1 MPRFPFPPPLR
12 VRFLLD
18 PLRLLVLAI
27 LIIDKYIRMARQ
39 TRNRSG
45 SGKRSTRRRRQRSR
59 KQRGG
64 ADISREDN
72 LLLLKFIKLY
82 LADIPDELITG
93 NKPVKEVLEMLCFH
107 KDTTDCVRIQLY
119 ELDDENML
127 SLGDRSVIGVP
138 RDLLWKYTKEP
149 RQGFLRTVIAVIKKT
164 FDHLVKYDGVHIV
177 NEGNMPVFQD
187 GYPLLINEE
196 NYEHIA
202 KGGPDVKY
210 ALYDLLNKKMHAEQ
224 NRQ

>member
-1 MPRFPFPPPLR
+1 
-12 VRFLLD
+12 
-18 PLRLLVLAI
+18 
-27 LIIDKYIRMARQ
+27 MARQ

-64 ADISREDN
+64 ADISPEDN

-82 LADIPDELITG
+82 LANIPDELITG
-93 NKPVKEVLEMLCFH
+93 NKPVKEVLEMLCPH
-107 KDTTDCVRIQLY
+107 KGPRGCEKRKLY
-119 ELDDENML
+119 DLDKVNML

-138 RDLLWKYTKEP
+138 FESLPQYAKEP

-187 GYPLLINEE
+187 GYPLLTSEE
-196 NYEHIA
+196 KGEHIA
-202 KGGPDVKY
+202 EGGPDVKY
-210 ALYDLLNKKMHAEQ
+210 ALYDLLNKKMEADKIA
-224 NRQ
+224 NNLR

>member
-1 MPRFPFPPPLR
+1 
-12 VRFLLD
+12 
-18 PLRLLVLAI
+18 
-27 LIIDKYIRMARQ
+27 MARQ

-82 LADIPDELITG
+82 LANIPDELITG
-93 NKPVKEVLEMLCFH
+93 NKPVEEVLEMLCPH
-107 KDTTDCVRIQLY
+107 KGPPGCVRIQLY
-119 ELDDENML
+119 KLDEENML

-149 RQGFLRTVIAVIKKT
+149 RQGFLRTLIAVIKKT
-164 FDHLVKYDGVHIV
+164 LQHLVKYHGVHIV
-177 NEGNMPVFQD
+177 NKDDMPVFQD
-187 GYPLLINEE
+187 GYPLLTSEE
-196 NYEHIA
+196 KGEHIA
-202 KGGPDVKY
+202 EGGPDVKD
-210 ALYDLLNKKMHAEQ
+210 ALFVLLNKKMQAEL

>member
-1 MPRFPFPPPLR
+1 
-12 VRFLLD
+12 
-18 PLRLLVLAI
+18 
-27 LIIDKYIRMARQ
+27 MARQ

-93 NKPVKEVLEMLCFH
+93 NKPVEEVLEMLCPH
-107 KDTTDCVRIQLY
+107 KGEPYCKKQQLY
-119 ELDDENML
+119 ALDEENML

-149 RQGFLRTVIAVIKKT
+149 RQGFLRTLIAVIKKT
-164 FDHLVKYDGVHIV
+164 LQHLVKYHGVHIV
-177 NEGNMPVFQD
+177 NKDDMPVFFK

-202 KGGPDVKY
+202 EGGPDVKY
-210 ALYDLLNKKMHAEQ
+210 ALYGLLNQKMQDDQ